1 MQHFCMGQAKSKNNE
16 DMQKQK
22 ERMTKRRNNK

>member
-1 MQHFCMGQAKSKNNE
+1 MGQAKNKNNE

-22 ERMTKRRNNK
+22 ERMTKRRNNKQDL